1 MSEPMNTSELEA
13 RPYAPCP
20 TCGQYSHSIGEDQI
34 VAAYNHFQAMVCEN
48 PAKPYPTGYAFSDE
62 TRDAANVLLQS
73 LSTLRQRIEALEA
86 VLPTCREIIARELR
100 ILLESCCL
108 LDKNLEPIRETFD
121 GGPSDDLIQME
132 ETVAAIDALI
142 ARQALGEGKP

>member
-1 MSEPMNTSELEA
+1 MNTSELEA

-48 PAKPYPTGYAFSDE
+48 SAKPYPTGYAFSDE

-86 VLPTCREIIARELR
+86 ENGRLREALKRCATIVDR
-100 ILLESCCL
+100 
-108 LDKNLEPIRETFD
+108 NLYRQHEKVEDVPK
-121 GGPSDDLIQME
+121 
-132 ETVAAIDALI
+132 I
-142 ARQALGEGKP
+142 ARQALGEG